1 MMEKLLNLAQ
11 EIINLCDLSINEKAT
26 ANIDVIKII
35 KSEFEKQIDSLKT
48 DKKTIVLNKKRDIW
62 ASRTIIDSADFNYD
76 KELFDKVF
84 EFEKLCKKLKAN
96 EVNILY

>member
-1 MMEKLLNLAQ
+1 MTEKLLNLAQ
-11 EIINLCDLSINEKAT
+11 EIINLCDLSISEKT
-26 ANIDVIKII
+26 TNIEIIKII
-35 KSEFEKQIDSLKT
+35 KREFEKQINSLKT
-48 DKKTIVLNKKRDIW
+48 DKKAVVLNSKRDIW
-62 ASRTIIDSADFNYD
+62 AARTIIDSADLNYD